1 MEIVP
6 EFEEPIVE
14 TLRRIEG
21 SLWIPSF
28 AIAIDWGGHNEPE
41 NLLDSLSIPSLIRL
55 VWGVEAKI
63 RYFFYPNLPSRIILA
78 NEDVAICLHALIV
91 LKCTGKLFT
100 CSSRKYVRLF
110 SFELFKFTLKGQTH
124 FKFKEDSN

>member
-6 EFEEPIVE
+6 EFEEPIAE

-41 NLLDSLSIPSLIRL
+41 NLPDSLSIPSLIR
-55 VWGVEAKI
+55 VV
-63 RYFFYPNLPSRIILA
+63 
-78 NEDVAICLHALIV
+78 
-91 LKCTGKLFT
+91 
-100 CSSRKYVRLF
+100 
-110 SFELFKFTLKGQTH
+110 
-124 FKFKEDSN
+124 